1 MMTGMMG
8 SLLIVDGGQIVSLP
22 KGEECPDE
30 DVIPEATIVV
40 TSNIF
45 TPNNISVPSGT
56 VVTFDFQAT
65 FHTVTTVSKTGAINS
80 IEINGGNNTAAD
92 KGVQTPLGIRTVT
105 MTGNMG
111 DKIDYMCGI
120 HGVPMVGSITISM

>member
-40 TSNIF
+40 TNNIF

-92 KGVQTPLGIRTVT
+92 KGVQTPLGLRTVT

-111 DKIDYMCGI
+111 DKINYMCGI
-120 HGVPMVGSITISM
+120 HEAPMIGSITISM